1 MLYLQF
7 SNLKIRQNPTVRAGS
22 STRTSIRTPRE
33 TETTPGRCHFPPC
46 KSLHN
51 FSCEP
56 ILPAG
61 PQSSGISRNIWRGEG
76 KPSRA
81 RRGAAMP
88 RAPRGHS
95 RGAGCALRAPGHT
108 HASSRPLRRLPAR
121 SGDAARRHGQL
132 PTCNDSRRS
141 LSSFGFQPHLQSEGI
156 SGQLNVCLQPQL
168 ITLATEIERP
178 ARGKGLLFVL
188 YLPLLPPAGD
198 MPRLQPSSGAPSSG

>member
-22 STRTSIRTPRE
+22 STCTSIRTPRE
-33 TETTPGRCHFPPC
+33 TETTPGRCHFLPC

-88 RAPRGHS
+88 RVPRGTPAGLGVHTALPDTRTS
-95 RGAGCALRAPGHT
+95 PAARSAGSRRGAGML
-108 HASSRPLRRLPAR
+108 HAGTASYLPAM
-121 SGDAARRHGQL
+121 
-132 PTCNDSRRS
+132 T
-141 LSSFGFQPHLQSEGI
+141 
-156 SGQLNVCLQPQL
+156 
-168 ITLATEIERP
+168 
-178 ARGKGLLFVL
+178 
-188 YLPLLPPAGD
+188 AGD
-198 MPRLQPSSGAPSSG
+198 LCPPSAFSHTCKVKASRGSSVSAFSRS